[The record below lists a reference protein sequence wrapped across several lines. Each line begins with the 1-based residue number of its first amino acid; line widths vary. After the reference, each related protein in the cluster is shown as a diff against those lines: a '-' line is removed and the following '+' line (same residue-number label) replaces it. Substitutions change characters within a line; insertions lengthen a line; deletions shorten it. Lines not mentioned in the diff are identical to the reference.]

1 MTSEAVPAGL
11 LVVLAEQMTVA
22 PAVGIAVGLEASAVA
37 LVVAPVVALV
47 VVPEAGRPVLVL
59 ALGRGSG

>member
-37 LVVAPVVALV
+37 LVVAPAVALV
-47 VVPEAGRPVLVL
+47 VVPEAGKPV
-59 ALGRGSG
+59 R